1 MTLTRL
7 TLFQQLDPDF
17 RCAMAHPPV
26 SGTKTMTDFISFA
39 AGEPRLADIL
49 ADPIIRLVLK
59 RDGLS
64 AERVAVLLA
73 REQRRLAFG
82 QAPRRAAASQALA
95 CAA

>member
-1 MTLTRL
+1 
-7 TLFQQLDPDF
+7 
-17 RCAMAHPPV
+17 
-26 SGTKTMTDFISFA
+26 MTDFISFA

-64 AERVAVLLA
+64 AERVATLLA
-73 REQRRLAFG
+73 REQRRLGAG
-82 QAPRRAAASQALA
+82 HVPRLAAAPALA

>member
-1 MTLTRL
+1 
-7 TLFQQLDPDF
+7 
-17 RCAMAHPPV
+17 
-26 SGTKTMTDFISFA
+26 MTDFTTFA

-64 AERVAVLLA
+64 AERVAALLA
-73 REQRRLAFG
+73 REQRRLG
-82 QAPRRAAASQALA
+82 LGRVPRRATASQALA